1 MKTIGIHGVIVQI
14 AGRRQVLAAL
24 VAMVLSSSSIGQ
36 AQLKSAQ
43 AGPGAASENSAPL
56 AQPAAHAGQL
66 SATNEP
72 AARGKHEGIKVHGHW
87 TIEVHNPDGKLVS
100 HTEFEN
106 SLVTAGPMTGSALLT
121 DLLGGTRTGGGWE
134 INLATPNASLRIFQP
149 NSPSAEICNYAACS
163 PNLSVVVGTPQNP
176 GTLTFSGSVVV
187 PASQTS
193 ITVVQ
198 TDTWACIPTVLP
210 ASCATLSLADVNSG
224 NANDFT
230 LTQANLSPAIT
241 VTPGQVVQAAVTISF
256 Q

>member
-1 MKTIGIHGVIVQI
+1 MQNGEHNVIAQI
-14 AGRRQVLAAL
+14 ARPGLVVAVLLTLVLANPH
-24 VAMVLSSSSIGQ
+24 IG
-36 AQLKSAQ
+36 SAQ
-43 AGPGAASENSAPL
+43 TKPAQAEPGAAPAFSVALSQHGAQTRPPSASTKI
-56 AQPAAHAGQL
+56 AGQ
-66 SATNEP
+66 
-72 AARGKHEGIKVHGHW
+72 GKREGIKVHGHW

-163 PNLSVVVGTPQNP
+163 PTLSVVVGTTQNP

-210 ASCATLSLADVNSG
+210 AACATLSLADINSG
-224 NANDFT
+224 SASNFT
-230 LTQANLSPAIT
+230 LTQANLSPPIT

>member
-1 MKTIGIHGVIVQI
+1 MQNGEHKVIAQI
-14 AGRRQVLAAL
+14 ARPGLVVAAL
-24 VAMVLSSSSIGQ
+24 LAMALSNPGTGHAQSSPVQ
-36 AQLKSAQ
+36 AV
-43 AGPGAASENSAPL
+43 PGAQPGKSVPL
-56 AQPAAHAGQL
+56 AQPAVQVKPS
-66 SATNEP
+66 SATAEP
-72 AARGKHEGIKVHGHW
+72 ASRGKHEGIKVHGHW
-87 TIEVHNPDGKLVS
+87 TIEVRNPDGKLVS

-163 PNLSVVVGTPQNP
+163 PNLSVVVGTAQNP

-210 ASCATLSLADVNSG
+210 AACATLSLADINSG
-224 NANDFT
+224 NAGNFI
-230 LTQANLSPAIT
+230 LTQANLSPPIT

>member
-1 MKTIGIHGVIVQI
+1 MKNGKHGVIAQI
-14 AGRRQVLAAL
+14 AGPGLVLAAL
-24 VAMVLSSSSIGQ
+24 LALVLSNPGISSAQ
-36 AQLKSAQ
+36 ANPAQ
-43 AGPGAASENSAPL
+43 AGPGVASKSSVPL
-56 AQPAAHAGQL
+56 A
-66 SATNEP
+66 EP
-72 AARGKHEGIKVHGHW
+72 AAEGRPLSTTAEAAGRGKHEGIKVHGHW
-87 TIEVHNPDGKLVS
+87 VIDVRNPDGTLVT
-100 HTEFEN
+100 HREFEN
-106 SLVTAGPMTGSALLT
+106 SLVTAGALFGSALLT

-163 PNLSVVVGTPQNP
+163 PNLSVVVGTTQNP

-193 ITVVQ
+193 ITIVQ

-210 ASCATLSLADVNSG
+210 AACATLSLADVNSG
-224 NANDFT
+224 NASDFT
-230 LTQANLSPAIT
+230 FTQANLSPAIT